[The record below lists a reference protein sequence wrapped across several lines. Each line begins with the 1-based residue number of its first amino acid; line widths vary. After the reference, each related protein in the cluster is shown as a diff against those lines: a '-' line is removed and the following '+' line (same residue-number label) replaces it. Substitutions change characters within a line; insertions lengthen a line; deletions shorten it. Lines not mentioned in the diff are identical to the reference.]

1 MPRDVLPQ
9 RRGGE
14 TVQFRHWNMD
24 FCAITGHYDDGR
36 IGEVFMSAGK
46 LTSATDIAIKEAA
59 IAVSFALQ
67 FGATLDDMRRAMPR
81 KTPVNKDDIGEP
93 EGPLGKLMD
102 LLEQKP

>member
-24 FCAITGHYDDGR
+24 FCATTGHYQDGR
-36 IGEVFMSAGK
+36 LGEVFLSGGK
-46 LTSATDIAIKEAA
+46 LTSQAATMAEDAA
-59 IAVSFALQ
+59 IAISLALQ
-67 FGATLDDMRRAMPR
+67 YGCPVAVLRHAFQR
-81 KTPVNKDDIGEP
+81 KAAPEPGVLGEP
-93 EGPLGKLMD
+93 VGPLARLMD

>member
-14 TVQFRHWNMD
+14 TVQFRHWGMV
-24 FCAITGHYDDGR
+24 FCATTGYYADGR

-46 LTSATDIAIKEAA
+46 LTSQTDTAIKEAA

-67 FGATLDDMRRAMPR
+67 FGASLDDMRRAMPR
-81 KTPVNKDDIGEP
+81 TTAGEP